1 MKNRSTMSRTS
12 ETDITIVLFSR
23 SKRKFRNPVHSKS
36 HQASPHRI
44 PHGLAICTNTS
55 QYYTCVNFLIRMDE
69 PLCGNDPGHGGGR
82 SSHEDLESL
91 LKNGYEMSRT
101 SNRPAPTISI
111 SLL

>member
-1 MKNRSTMSRTS
+1 
-12 ETDITIVLFSR
+12 
-23 SKRKFRNPVHSKS
+23 
-36 HQASPHRI
+36 
-44 PHGLAICTNTS
+44 
-55 QYYTCVNFLIRMDE
+55 MDE